1 MTDLNCE
8 DYSNEGVANGVDIM
22 IAVDVDSFTTI
33 EYSDVTHKQNQIKRI
48 AILHFSMKI
57 HAKIQNFKKVGS
69 FHAIKRGRKK

>member
-33 EYSDVTHKQNQIKRI
+33 EYSDVTHKQNPIR
-48 AILHFSMKI
+48 S
-57 HAKIQNFKKVGS
+57 
-69 FHAIKRGRKK
+69 RG